1 MAPREERWGKREG
14 HRERGVIKYP
24 HRGAPLYALAG
35 WGRRRRVLIGL
46 KGNCRAEAPPGV
58 GGGETMEE
66 SKIRENFA
74 AEVHRAEERVERQKE
89 ELARADDEV
98 RRGAAEIVQAN
109 RKPVVDLDIDL
120 GS

>member
-1 MAPREERWGKREG
+1 
-14 HRERGVIKYP
+14 
-24 HRGAPLYALAG
+24 
-35 WGRRRRVLIGL
+35 
-46 KGNCRAEAPPGV
+46 
-58 GGGETMEE
+58 MEE

-74 AEVHRAEERVERQKE
+74 TEVHQAEERVERQKE

-98 RRGAAEIVQAN
+98 RRRAAEIVQAN